1 VLVVARYADAS
12 NFGPSGATG
21 SAWGI
26 ADIRRKYGVLRAHCA
41 AIGRP
46 DDSVLRTFS
55 VSVMLAQTA
64 AGVQASWTHVQASR
78 RPKNRNA
85 RACRERLQ
93 TFFNLPVPEKIPL
106 LIVAGTPEEMVNYC
120 QAVIDAGVQY
130 VIVPGGDPETV
141 RHRLDGML
149 SRARRPAHESD
160 WRTR

>member
-1 VLVVARYADAS
+1 MTCSAHTAR
-12 NFGPSGATG
+12 
-21 SAWGI
+21 
-26 ADIRRKYGVLRAHCA
+26 

-64 AGVQASWTHVQASR
+64 AGVQA
-78 RPKNRNA
+78 KLDA
-85 RACRERLQ
+85 RAGVEATEKPQRSGMPREIQ

-130 VIVPGGDPETV
+130 VIVPGGDPESV